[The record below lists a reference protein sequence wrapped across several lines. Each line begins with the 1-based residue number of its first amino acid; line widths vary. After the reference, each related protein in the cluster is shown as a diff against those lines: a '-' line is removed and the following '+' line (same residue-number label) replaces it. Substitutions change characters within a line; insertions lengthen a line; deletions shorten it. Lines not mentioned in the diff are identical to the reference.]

1 MFFRFGSGL
10 KSALFSNQSQLLT
23 GSSRPSAMSVQVVE
37 TEALPPSGG
46 PRLGTKP

>member
-10 KSALFSNQSQLLT
+10 KSAFSNQSQLLT